1 MEIRARG
8 YPIQPLDCARQSLQE
23 IMIRNM
29 VVRQALVTEARL
41 DLELSERGC
50 RYGAIT
56 AKVKGTVAFV
66 QNKDSCRT
74 SKKPP

>member
-41 DLELSERGC
+41 D
-50 RYGAIT
+50 
-56 AKVKGTVAFV
+56 
-66 QNKDSCRT
+66 
-74 SKKPP
+74 